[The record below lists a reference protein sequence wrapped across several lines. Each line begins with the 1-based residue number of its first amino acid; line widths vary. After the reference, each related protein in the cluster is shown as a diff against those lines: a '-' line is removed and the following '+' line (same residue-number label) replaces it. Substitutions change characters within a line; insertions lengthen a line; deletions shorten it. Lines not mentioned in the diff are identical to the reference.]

1 MYFTLLSRHTDNFIQ
16 AKNNNNNNNNQ
27 GHTCDRAGRSVLRS
41 VCPQPTLSRYYVN
54 RDTLFCYHKASEAFL
69 QRLMALYVASH
80 YKVTLFHTLNNSIF
94 LKRAQCPT
102 HSVISPRFVHL
113 LTRCFLGFQN
123 SPNDLQMLSD
133 APAHHLF
140 CLLPPVP
147 PTQNSLPEV
156 LAVVQVRRDEILLCV
171 ILCKCVPT
179 TS

>member
-1 MYFTLLSRHTDNFIQ
+1 MTSR
-16 AKNNNNNNNNQ
+16 
-27 GHTCDRAGRSVLRS
+27 VLNW
-41 VCPQPTLSRYYVN
+41 VCPQPTPSRYYVN

-80 YKVTLFHTLNNSIF
+80 YKVTPFVFTQLQLPQKFF
-94 LKRAQCPT
+94 LWFICW
-102 HSVISPRFVHL
+102 L
-113 LTRCFLGFQN
+113 CFLGTQN

-156 LAVVQVRRDEILLCV
+156 LAVVQVGRDEILFLAATRGVSTSCIHLLIRCFVRCV
-171 ILCKCVPT
+171 
-179 TS
+179 

>member
-1 MYFTLLSRHTDNFIQ
+1 MVHITSPTFTMQ
-16 AKNNNNNNNNQ
+16 
-27 GHTCDRAGRSVLRS
+27 
-41 VCPQPTLSRYYVN
+41 VCICPYLMLCRYYVN

-80 YKVTLFHTLNNSIF
+80 YKVIVDCSPLTLINLFHPPPPLN
-94 LKRAQCPT
+94 LTAAQCPAQCC
-102 HSVISPRFVHL
+102 HFCDSYFCL
-113 LTRCFLGFQN
+113 QN

-156 LAVVQVRRDEILLCV
+156 LAVVQVL
-171 ILCKCVPT
+171 
-179 TS
+179 